1 MNGVFTSSCWTGK
14 SSFGDKENTT
24 MLGQQSQ
31 FRDSEDKSGVQSW
44 YVLKCG
50 ESLEVTGPCVGRRN
64 GQQLAAQA
72 MLKVKQ

>member
-1 MNGVFTSSCWTGK
+1 
-14 SSFGDKENTT
+14 

-50 ESLEVTGPCVGRRN
+50 ESLEVTGPCLGRRN